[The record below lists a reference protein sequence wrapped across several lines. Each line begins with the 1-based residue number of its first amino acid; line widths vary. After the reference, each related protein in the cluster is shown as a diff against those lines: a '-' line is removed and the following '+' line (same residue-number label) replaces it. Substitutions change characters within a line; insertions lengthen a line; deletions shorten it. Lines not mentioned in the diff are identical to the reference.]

1 MVRGYPSAQTSST
14 LHSTSEA
21 HRNYELSQCE
31 AMESPDPSYAS
42 LARAADRER
51 SAARRVLRPPW
62 SRRSFDPPFHKAAAR
77 PIFGLVPP
85 QWTVAGWLA
94 DRCQG
99 RLSPAICA
107 RIRSGWSPRRCYPA
121 GREICPAAPARTSR
135 LSAGERRVRPR
146 QRQNNL
152 PWGKPMAPA
161 ISAISIDPWRQ
172 CLATLMP
179 CGRRDRDPTTLLLR
193 EGVHD

>member
-1 MVRGYPSAQTSST
+1 MVRGNPSAQTSST

-31 AMESPDPSYAS
+31 AMELPDPSYAS
-42 LARAADRER
+42 LAR
-51 SAARRVLRPPW
+51 VLGPPW
-62 SRRSFDPPFHKAAAR
+62 SRRSFDPPFHQAAAR
-77 PIFGLVPP
+77 PIDGLVLP
-85 QWTVAGWLA
+85 QWTVARWLA

-107 RIRSGWSPRRCYPA
+107 RIRSGWSPRPCYPA
-121 GREICPAAPARTSR
+121 GREICPAARASTSR